1 MALIQ
6 ISDPDSS
13 PSIKKQFSVGIDLG
27 TSNSLIA
34 ESINKKVTFFKND
47 KSELIPSVVY
57 ESKKKILVGDTKE
70 SQSVKSIKRLMG
82 LSSQEVSSLNI
93 NNLNL
98 DLTKD
103 LPYVIINDQ
112 KKSAAEISS
121 IILSHLCDIAKK
133 HKNLSVESAVI
144 TVPAYFNDV
153 QRQAT
158 KLAAEI
164 ANIKVLRLISEPTAA
179 AIAYGIDDTKE
190 GNFVVYDFGG
200 GTFDVS
206 VLSIKKGVYKVLSTK
221 GDTHLGGDDI
231 DSLISKHLVKKF
243 KKTENLSVGE
253 LLSISK
259 DIKHQL
265 YENDVAIND
274 IYDIS
279 ITLEDF
285 NKIISS
291 LIDRTIDIFD
301 AAITDSSLLRE
312 DIQNIILVGGSS
324 RLKII
329 KDKIKE
335 KYTISILDHLNPD
348 TVVASGAAIQAE
360 ILSGNSKDD
369 LLLLDVLPL
378 SLGIETYGGLSEKVI
393 SRNTPIPTS
402 SEKTFTTFKDG
413 QTKMMINVVQGERE
427 DVSACISLGEFT
439 LLDIPPLVAGAAR
452 IIVKFQVDAD
462 GLLTVSAREQT
473 VNKETLI
480 QIKPSHG
487 LSPDKIQE
495 MLSSSNALAEEDK
508 NYRLLKE
515 NIVEAER
522 AIYAIEEAIKTDGK
536 DLLNTDERTKI
547 NDSISYLKKAVINND
562 VNEIKDAISKLENTC
577 EFYVE
582 RRMNN
587 SIKSLIAGK
596 DINDII

>member
-274 IYDIS
+274 MYDIS

-335 KYTISILDHLNPD
+335 KYTIPILDHLNPD

-536 DLLNTDERTKI
+536 DLLNTDELTKI
-547 NDSISYLKKAVINND
+547 NGSISYLKKAVINND

>member
-13 PSIKKQFSVGIDLG
+13 SSIKKQFSVGIDLG

-34 ESINKKVTFFKND
+34 ESINKRVTFFKSD
-47 KSELIPSVVY
+47 KSELVPSVVY
-57 ESKKKILVGDTKE
+57 ESNKKLLVGDTKE

-82 LSSQEVSSLNI
+82 LSSQEVSLLNVK
-93 NNLNL
+93 NTKL
-98 DLTKD
+98 DLSND
-103 LPYVIINDQ
+103 LPYVIINGQ
-112 KKSAAEISS
+112 KKTAAEISS
-121 IILSHLCDIAKK
+121 VILSHLCDIAKK
-133 HKNLSVESAVI
+133 DRDSSVESAVI

-158 KLAAEI
+158 KLAAEM

-179 AIAYGIDDTKE
+179 AIAYGIDDKNE

-231 DSLISKHLVKKF
+231 DSLISNHLVKQF
-243 KKTENLSVGE
+243 KKTENLSIGE

-259 DIKHQL
+259 DIKHKL
-265 YENDVAIND
+265 YENDVAINAE
-274 IYDIS
+274 YDIS
-279 ITLEDF
+279 ITLDDF

-291 LIDRTIDIFD
+291 LIDKTIDIFD
-301 AAITDSSLLRE
+301 AAITDSSLSRE
-312 DIQNIILVGGSS
+312 NIQNIILVGGSS

-335 KYTISILDHLNPD
+335 NYTIPILDHLNPD

-536 DLLNTDERTKI
+536 DLLNTDELTKI

>member
-206 VLSIKKGVYKVLSTK
+206 VLSVIKGVYKVLSTK
-221 GDTHLGGDDI
+221 GETHLGGDDI

-274 IYDIS
+274 MYDIS

-536 DLLNTDERTKI
+536 DLLNTDELTKI

>member
-253 LLSISK
+253 LLNISK

-274 IYDIS
+274 MYDIS

-301 AAITDSSLLRE
+301 AAITDSSLLTE

-536 DLLNTDERTKI
+536 DLLNTDELTKI

>member
-206 VLSIKKGVYKVLSTK
+206 VLSIKKGVYKVLSTN

-253 LLSISK
+253 LLNISK

-274 IYDIS
+274 MYDIS

-536 DLLNTDERTKI
+536 ELLNTDELSRI
-547 NDSISYLKKAVINND
+547 NDSISCLKKAIINND

>member
-6 ISDPDSS
+6 ISDPNSS
-13 PSIKKQFSVGIDLG
+13 SSIKKQFSVGIDLG

-34 ESINKKVTFFKND
+34 ESINKKVTFFKSD

-57 ESKKKILVGDTKE
+57 ESKKKLLVGATKE
-70 SQSVKSIKRLMG
+70 YQSIKSIKRLMG
-82 LSSQEVSSLNI
+82 LSSQEISSLNF
-93 NNLNL
+93 NNINL
-98 DLTKD
+98 DLSDD

-112 KKSAAEISS
+112 KKSAVELSS
-121 IILSHLCDIAKK
+121 VILSHLCDIAKK
-133 HKNLSVESAVI
+133 NKDSSVESAVI
-144 TVPAYFNDV
+144 TVPAYFNDI

-158 KLAAEI
+158 KLAAEM
-164 ANIKVLRLISEPTAA
+164 ANINVLRLISEPTAA
-179 AIAYGIDDTKE
+179 AIAYGIDDTNE

-231 DSLISKHLVKKF
+231 DNLISKHLIKNF
-243 KKTENLSVGE
+243 KKAENLSSEE
-253 LLSISK
+253 LLSISN

-265 YENDVAIND
+265 YDNDVATNVR
-274 IYDIS
+274 YDIS
-279 ITLEDF
+279 ITLKDV
-285 NKIISS
+285 NQIISS

-301 AAITDSSLLRE
+301 EAITDSSLSRE
-312 DIQNIILVGGSS
+312 DIKNIILVGGSS
-324 RLKII
+324 RLRII

-335 KYTISILDHLNPD
+335 KYTIPILDHLNPD
-348 TVVASGAAIQAE
+348 TVVATGAAIQAE

-402 SEKTFTTFKDG
+402 AEKTFTTFRDG
-413 QTKMMINVVQGERE
+413 QTKMMINVLQGERE
-427 DVSACISLGEFT
+427 DVKECIPLGEFT
-439 LLDIPPLVAGAAR
+439 LIDIPPLVAGAAR

-508 NYRLLKE
+508 DYRLLRE
-515 NIVEAER
+515 SIVEAER
-522 AIYAIEEAIKTDGK
+522 AIYAIEEAIKNDGK
-536 DLLNTDERTKI
+536 ELLNNNELNRI
-547 NDSISYLKKAVINND
+547 NDSISHLKKTIINNN
-562 VNEIKDAISKLENTC
+562 VNEIKDATSKLENTC

>member
-57 ESKKKILVGDTKE
+57 ESKKKLLVGDTKE

-93 NNLNL
+93 SNLNL
-98 DLTKD
+98 DLTND

-133 HKNLSVESAVI
+133 NKNLPVESAVI

-206 VLSIKKGVYKVLSTK
+206 VLSVKKGVYKVLSTK

-231 DSLISKHLVKKF
+231 DSLISKYLVKKF

-265 YENDVAIND
+265 YENDIANND
-274 IYDIS
+274 MYGIS

-324 RLKII
+324 RLRII

-452 IIVKFQVDAD
+452 IVVKFQVDAD

-508 NYRLLKE
+508 NYRLLRE

-536 DLLNTDERTKI
+536 DLLNTDELTKI

>member
-6 ISDPDSS
+6 ISDPNSS

-57 ESKKKILVGDTKE
+57 ESKKKLLVGDTKE

-121 IILSHLCDIAKK
+121 IILSHLCGIAKK

-206 VLSIKKGVYKVLSTK
+206 VLSVKKGVYKVLSTK

-274 IYDIS
+274 MYDIS

-522 AIYAIEEAIKTDGK
+522 VIYAIEEAIKTDGK
-536 DLLNTDERTKI
+536 DLLNTDELTKI

>member
-47 KSELIPSVVY
+47 KSELIPSIVY

-93 NNLNL
+93 DNLNL

-112 KKSAAEISS
+112 KKSAPEISS

-243 KKTENLSVGE
+243 KKTENLSVCE

-274 IYDIS
+274 MYDIS

-522 AIYAIEEAIKTDGK
+522 VIYAIEEAIKTDGK
-536 DLLNTDERTKI
+536 DLLNTDELTKI

>member
-47 KSELIPSVVY
+47 KSELIPSIVY

-93 NNLNL
+93 DNLNL

-112 KKSAAEISS
+112 KKSAPEISS

-243 KKTENLSVGE
+243 KKTENLSVCE

-274 IYDIS
+274 MYDIS

-393 SRNTPIPTS
+393 SRNTSIPTS

-522 AIYAIEEAIKTDGK
+522 VIYAIEEAIKTDGK
-536 DLLNTDERTKI
+536 DLLNTDELTKI

>member
-47 KSELIPSVVY
+47 KSELIPSIVY

-93 NNLNL
+93 DNLNL

-274 IYDIS
+274 MYDIS

-452 IIVKFQVDAD
+452 IVVKFQVDAD

-508 NYRLLKE
+508 NYRLLRE

-536 DLLNTDERTKI
+536 DLLNTDELTKI

>member
-274 IYDIS
+274 MYDIS
-279 ITLEDF
+279 VTLKDF

-536 DLLNTDERTKI
+536 DLLNTDELTKI

>member
-221 GDTHLGGDDI
+221 GDTYLGGDDI

-274 IYDIS
+274 MYDIS

-291 LIDRTIDIFD
+291 LIDRTIDILD

-536 DLLNTDERTKI
+536 DLLNTDELTKI

>member
-13 PSIKKQFSVGIDLG
+13 SSIKKQFSVGIDLG

-47 KSELIPSVVY
+47 KSELIPSIVY

-93 NNLNL
+93 DNLNL

-112 KKSAAEISS
+112 KKSAPEISS

-274 IYDIS
+274 MYDIS

-536 DLLNTDERTKI
+536 DLLNTDELSKI

>member
-93 NNLNL
+93 YNLNL

-243 KKTENLSVGE
+243 KKTENLSTGE
-253 LLSISK
+253 ILSISK

-274 IYDIS
+274 MYDIS

-536 DLLNTDERTKI
+536 DLLNTDELTKI

>member
-57 ESKKKILVGDTKE
+57 ESKKKLLVGDTKE

-274 IYDIS
+274 MYDIS

-393 SRNTPIPTS
+393 LRNTPIPTS

>member
-82 LSSQEVSSLNI
+82 LSSQEVSSLSI

-98 DLTKD
+98 DLTND

-133 HKNLSVESAVI
+133 YKNLSVESAVI

-274 IYDIS
+274 MYDIS

-285 NKIISS
+285 NNIISS

-536 DLLNTDERTKI
+536 DLLNTDELTKI

>member
-13 PSIKKQFSVGIDLG
+13 SSIKKQFSVGIDLG

-57 ESKKKILVGDTKE
+57 ESKKKILVGGTKE

-98 DLTKD
+98 DLSSD
-103 LPYVIINDQ
+103 LPHVIINDQ
-112 KKSAAEISS
+112 KKSAVEISS

-133 HKNLSVESAVI
+133 NKNLSVESAVI

-206 VLSIKKGVYKVLSTK
+206 VLSVKKGVYKVLSTK

-231 DSLISKHLVKKF
+231 DSLISEHIVKKF
-243 KKTENLSVGE
+243 KKTQNLSTRE
-253 LLSISK
+253 LLSICK

-265 YENDVAIND
+265 YRNDVAIND
-274 IYDIS
+274 MYDIS

-536 DLLNTDERTKI
+536 DLLNTDELTKI

>member
-47 KSELIPSVVY
+47 KSELIPSIVY

-243 KKTENLSVGE
+243 KKTKNLSVGE

-274 IYDIS
+274 MYDIS

-522 AIYAIEEAIKTDGK
+522 VIYAIEEAIKTDGK
-536 DLLNTDERTKI
+536 DLLNTDELTKI

>member
-13 PSIKKQFSVGIDLG
+13 LSIKKQFSVGIDLG

-34 ESINKKVTFFKND
+34 ESINKNVTFFKD
-47 KSELIPSVVY
+47 DISELIPSVVY
-57 ESKKKILVGDTKE
+57 ESKKKLLVGDTKE

-82 LSSQEVSSLNI
+82 LSSQEVSSLSI

-98 DLTKD
+98 DLTND

-231 DSLISKHLVKKF
+231 DSLISKHLVKKI

-265 YENDVAIND
+265 YENDIANND
-274 IYDIS
+274 MYDIS

-452 IIVKFQVDAD
+452 IIVKFQVDSD

-522 AIYAIEEAIKTDGK
+522 GIYAIEEAIKSDGK
-536 DLLNTDERTKI
+536 ELLNNNELNII
-547 NDSISYLKKAVINND
+547 NDSISYLKKTIINNN
-562 VNEIKDAISKLENTC
+562 VNEIKDATCKLENTC

>member
-13 PSIKKQFSVGIDLG
+13 PRIKKQFSVGIDLG

-265 YENDVAIND
+265 YENDIAIND
-274 IYDIS
+274 MYDIS

-536 DLLNTDERTKI
+536 DLLNTDELTKI

>member
-206 VLSIKKGVYKVLSTK
+206 VLSIKKGVYKVISTK

-274 IYDIS
+274 MYDIS

-335 KYTISILDHLNPD
+335 KYTIPILDHLNPD

-536 DLLNTDERTKI
+536 DLLNTDELTKI

>member
-6 ISDPDSS
+6 ISDPDAS

-112 KKSAAEISS
+112 KKSAPEISS

-190 GNFVVYDFGG
+190 GNFIVYDFGG

-253 LLSISK
+253 VLNISK

-274 IYDIS
+274 MYDIS

-536 DLLNTDERTKI
+536 DLLNTDELTKI

>member
-13 PSIKKQFSVGIDLG
+13 SSIKKQFSVGIDLG

-34 ESINKKVTFFKND
+34 ESINKKVTFFKNG

-57 ESKKKILVGDTKE
+57 ESKKKLLVGDTKE

-82 LSSQEVSSLNI
+82 LSSKEASSLNI

-98 DLTKD
+98 DLTDD

-121 IILSHLCDIAKK
+121 VILSHLCDIAKK
-133 HKNLSVESAVI
+133 NKNFSVESAVI

-243 KKTENLSVGE
+243 KKTENLSTGE
-253 LLSISK
+253 ILSISK

-274 IYDIS
+274 MYDIS
-279 ITLEDF
+279 ITLKDF

-301 AAITDSSLLRE
+301 AAITDSSLLRK

-348 TVVASGAAIQAE
+348 TVVAQGAAIQAE

-427 DVSACISLGEFT
+427 DVTACIPLGEFT

-508 NYRLLKE
+508 NYRLLRE

-522 AIYAIEEAIKTDGK
+522 AIYAIEEAIKTDGEE
-536 DLLNTDERTKI
+536 LLNTDELARI
-547 NDSISYLKKAVINND
+547 NDSISYLKKVVINNE
-562 VNEIKDAISKLENTC
+562 VNEIKDAISKLEKTC

-582 RRMNN
+582 RRMND

>member
-1 MALIQ
+1 MALIP
-6 ISDPDSS
+6 ISDPDST

-57 ESKKKILVGDTKE
+57 ESKKKLLVGDTKE

-133 HKNLSVESAVI
+133 NKNLSVESAVI

-206 VLSIKKGVYKVLSTK
+206 VLSVKKGVYKVLSTK

-243 KKTENLSVGE
+243 KKTENLSTGE

-274 IYDIS
+274 MYDIS

-393 SRNTPIPTS
+393 LRNTPIPTS

-536 DLLNTDERTKI
+536 DLLNTDELTKI

>member
-206 VLSIKKGVYKVLSTK
+206 VLSVKKGVYKVLSTK

-243 KKTENLSVGE
+243 KKTENLSVCE

-274 IYDIS
+274 MYDIS

-452 IIVKFQVDAD
+452 IVVKFQVDAD

-536 DLLNTDERTKI
+536 DLLNTDELTKI

>member
-34 ESINKKVTFFKND
+34 ESINKEVTFFKSD

-206 VLSIKKGVYKVLSTK
+206 VLAVKKGVYKVLSTK

-231 DSLISKHLVKKF
+231 DSLISEHLVKKF
-243 KKTENLSVGE
+243 KKTKNLSVGE
-253 LLSISK
+253 LLSISR

-265 YENDVAIND
+265 YENNVAIND
-274 IYDIS
+274 MYDIS

-393 SRNTPIPTS
+393 SRNTPIPIS

-480 QIKPSHG
+480 QFKPSHG

-536 DLLNTDERTKI
+536 DLLNTDELTKI

>member
-93 NNLNL
+93 NNLDL

-206 VLSIKKGVYKVLSTK
+206 VLSIEKGVYKVLSTK

-274 IYDIS
+274 MYDIS

-536 DLLNTDERTKI
+536 DLLNTDELTKI

>member
-6 ISDPDSS
+6 ISDPDAS

-82 LSSQEVSSLNI
+82 LSSQEVSSLSI

-98 DLTKD
+98 DLTND

-112 KKSAAEISS
+112 KKSAVEISS

-133 HKNLSVESAVI
+133 HKNLLVESAVI

-274 IYDIS
+274 MYDIS

-536 DLLNTDERTKI
+536 DLLNTDELTKI

>member
-34 ESINKKVTFFKND
+34 ESINKEVTFFKSD

-243 KKTENLSVGE
+243 KKTENLSVEE

-274 IYDIS
+274 MYDIS

-536 DLLNTDERTKI
+536 DLLNTDELTKI

>member
-13 PSIKKQFSVGIDLG
+13 PRIKKQFSVGIDLG

-274 IYDIS
+274 MYDIS

-291 LIDRTIDIFD
+291 LIDRTINIFD

-536 DLLNTDERTKI
+536 DLLNTDELTKI

>member
-13 PSIKKQFSVGIDLG
+13 SSIKKQFSVGIDLG

-243 KKTENLSVGE
+243 KKTENLSVWE

-274 IYDIS
+274 MYDIS

-536 DLLNTDERTKI
+536 DLLNTDELTKI

>member
-253 LLSISK
+253 LLNISK

-274 IYDIS
+274 MYDIS

-360 ILSGNSKDD
+360 ILSGNSADD

-536 DLLNTDERTKI
+536 DLLNTDELTKI

>member
-274 IYDIS
+274 MYDIS

-462 GLLTVSAREQT
+462 GLLTVSAREKT

-536 DLLNTDERTKI
+536 DLLNTDELTKI

>member
-1 MALIQ
+1 MSQ
-6 ISDPDSS
+6 
-13 PSIKKQFSVGIDLG
+13 
-27 TSNSLIA
+27 
-34 ESINKKVTFFKND
+34 NKK
-47 KSELIPSVVY
+47 LY
-57 ESKKKILVGDTKE
+57 VGDTTKLN
-70 SQSVKSIKRLMG
+70 SIKSIKRLMG
-82 LSSQEVSSLNI
+82 LSSQEVSSLDVD
-93 NNLNL
+93 NLNL
-98 DLTKD
+98 DLSND
-103 LPYVIINDQ
+103 LPCIVINEQ
-112 KKSAAEISS
+112 KKTAPEISS
-121 IILSHLCDIAKK
+121 LILSHLCSLAVKQKD
-133 HKNLSVESAVI
+133 LPVDSAVI
-144 TVPAYFNDV
+144 TVPAYFNDI

-158 KLAAEI
+158 KLAAEM

-179 AIAYGIDDTKE
+179 AIAYGIDDTKD

-231 DSLISKHLVKKF
+231 DSLISKYLVKTF
-243 KKTENLSVGE
+243 KATEKLSTRE
-253 LLSISK
+253 LLNISK

-265 YENDVAIND
+265 YKNDIAINNE
-274 IYDIS
+274 YNIS
-279 ITLEDF
+279 LTLNDF

-291 LIDRTIDIFD
+291 LIDRTINIFD
-301 AAITDSSLLRE
+301 TAINDSLLSQE

-329 KDKIKE
+329 SDKIRE
-335 KYTISILDHLNPD
+335 KYSIAILDHLNPD
-348 TVVASGAAIQAE
+348 TVVAMGAAIQAE

-393 SRNTPIPTS
+393 TRNTPIPTS

-413 QTKMMINVVQGERE
+413 QTKMMINIVQGERE
-427 DVSACISLGEFT
+427 DVTECIPLGEFT

-487 LSPDKIQE
+487 LSPEKIQE
-495 MLSSSNALAEEDK
+495 MLSSSNTLAEEDK

-522 AIYAIEEAIKTDGK
+522 AIYAIEEAIKTDGNE
-536 DLLNTDERTKI
+536 LLNSDELSRV
-547 NDSISYLKKAVINND
+547 NDSISYLKEAVTTND
-562 VNEIKDAISKLENTC
+562 ATEIKDAIKKLEQTC

>member
-13 PSIKKQFSVGIDLG
+13 SSIKKQFSVGIDLG

-112 KKSAAEISS
+112 KKSAPEISS

-206 VLSIKKGVYKVLSTK
+206 VLSVKKGVYKVLSTK

-231 DSLISKHLVKKF
+231 DSLISEHIVKKF

-253 LLSISK
+253 ILSISK

-274 IYDIS
+274 MYDIS

-536 DLLNTDERTKI
+536 DLLNTDELTKI

>member
-98 DLTKD
+98 DLTND

-206 VLSIKKGVYKVLSTK
+206 VLSVKKGVYKVLSTK

-231 DSLISKHLVKKF
+231 DSLISKYLVKKF

-274 IYDIS
+274 MYDIS

-452 IIVKFQVDAD
+452 IVVKFQVDAD

-508 NYRLLKE
+508 NYRLLRE

-536 DLLNTDERTKI
+536 DLLNTDELTRI